1 MIRECEL
8 RNIALQTAQMKRKS
22 SFQNKQPKKKQK
34 TDHSQIVSL
43 KRDVRNLKLA
53 NETHVFDQNIQG
65 VLSNTPISSTWPS
78 AIVCLNCPDQGD
90 RVNQR
95 QGSQVKSEGFEIRLQ
110 VAFAVGQLDQTSY
123 RVLVFIDKQNNATV
137 TPVMLASVSNQGYLD
152 NTTTTDVMNCPYL
165 TYNSKRYRTL
175 YDKRFVSNPTCVR
188 DYDPVSGNSSS
199 VSSRSIMHHIRIPW
213 KGITEFNGANN
224 ITSAD
229 IQTNAVRFA
238 IISAAPTNPGDF
250 MAVVMAS
257 RFFFKE
263 A

>member
-1 MIRECEL
+1 MHRECEL

-53 NETHVFDQNIQG
+53 NETHVFDQNISG
-65 VLSNTPISSTWPS
+65 LLSNTPISSTWPS

-95 QGSQVKSEGFEIRLQ
+95 QGSQVKSEGFEIRFQ
-110 VAFAVGQLDQTSY
+110 VSFASGQLDSSSY
-123 RVLVFIDKQNNATV
+123 RVLVFVDKQNNATL

-152 NTTTTDVMNCPYL
+152 NTTSVDVMQCPYL
-165 TYNSKRYRTL
+165 IYNSKRYRTL
-175 YDKRFVSNPTCVR
+175 YDKRFTNNPTCVR
-188 DYDPVSGNSSS
+188 DYDPVSGNTST
-199 VSSRSIMHHIRIPW
+199 VSSRSIMHKIRIPW
-213 KGITEFNGANN
+213 KGLTEFNGGNA
-224 ITSAD
+224 ITASD

-238 IISAAPTNPGDF
+238 IISSQPTVVGDF
-250 MAVVMAS
+250 MAVSMAS